1 MPVLNRQGVA
11 FIFIIVGVVQAYTVF
26 NPTCSTPEKP
36 ANFVGSPDSRGTLDI
51 LWSCLFTIFACT
63 WSVQH
68 LNVPEQRE
76 GRDPGWRGDFW
87 WMLKGIWSKSKWMIT
102 TVIAPE
108 FTLAYAAGGLAAART
123 QQQSMRP
130 FAEEDGVEWTLTH
143 SMFANMGGFVIR
155 FGTVMESTTGQLPLD
170 IEMQGGPL
178 PSHPTVSSAR
188 IGNDSFAADVN
199 KDESIEE
206 TPALQIRDQAASN
219 EVEISGLES
228 GLDNKPW
235 ESHTVSPVTAVLT
248 EADKQPGAS
257 SCQKLYHLSGSEII
271 KLRSEGQLKKIP
283 RITKDEI
290 NDKSKNDSFA
300 KAIALGQISWT
311 VIQVCVRGARG
322 LAIAQLEIAVIA
334 FSVCAVVIYAVQWST
349 PKDVRVPITL
359 IQCEGPIPSKVLEL
373 LENKNQDD
381 GRWGENIS
389 NTASSNYDE
398 FSGDIVFTGVIV
410 GALVFGAPHIGAW
423 NFKFPTQIEQIIWRG
438 TSIYCTCIG
447 ITFFSLGIVSYV
459 ITSAFPRLFADTG
472 DWMMYITLGSYVVG
486 RLFILVE
493 IFRSLCFLPPSA
505 YTSTWASS
513 LPHVG

>member
-11 FIFIIVGVVQAYTVF
+11 FIFIIVGVAQAYTVF
-26 NPTCSTPEKP
+26 NPICSTPEKP
-36 ANFVGSPDSRGTLDI
+36 ANFISSPDSRGTLDI

-68 LNVPEQRE
+68 LKVPEQRE
-76 GRDPGWRGDFW
+76 GRDPGWRGSFW

-108 FTLAYAAGGLAAART
+108 VALANAAGGLVGARA
-123 QQQSMRP
+123 QQKSMRP

-143 SMFANMGGFVIR
+143 SIFANMGGFVIR
-155 FGTVMESTTGQLPLD
+155 FGTGIVSTTGQLSSD

-178 PSHPTVSSAR
+178 PFHPTVSSAR

-199 KDESIEE
+199 KGESIEE
-206 TPALQIRDQAASN
+206 TPVTKIRGQAASN
-219 EVEISGLES
+219 EGEISGLES
-228 GLDNKPW
+228 GLDNKPS
-235 ESHTVSPVTAVLT
+235 ESQTLSPVTAVLA
-248 EADKQPGAS
+248 EADKQPGTS
-257 SCQKLYHLSGSEII
+257 SCPKLYHLSGSEII
-271 KLRSEGQLKKIP
+271 KLRSKGQLEKIP
-283 RITKDEI
+283 RIAEGEI
-290 NDKSKNDSFA
+290 NDKSKSDGFA
-300 KAIALGQISWT
+300 KAIAVGQIGWT

-334 FSVCAVVIYAVQWST
+334 FSVCAVVIYAVQWSV

-359 IQCEGPIPSKVLEL
+359 MQYKGPIPLEVLEL
-373 LENKNQDD
+373 LYKNQDD
-381 GRWGENIS
+381 GEWGKNIS
-389 NTASSNYDE
+389 NTESPDFEGLA
-398 FSGDIVFTGVIV
+398 GDLLLWGLMI
-410 GALVFGAPHIGAW
+410 GAFVFGAPHIGAW
-423 NFKFPTQIEQIIWRG
+423 NFKFPTQIEQIFWRV

-447 ITFFSLGIVSYV
+447 ILCFIFAIVVAFLESN
-459 ITSAFPRLFADTG
+459 FPRIEIVG
-472 DWMMYITLGSYVVG
+472 VWMVYILLGSYVVG

-493 IFRSLCFLPPSA
+493 IFRTLCFLPQSA